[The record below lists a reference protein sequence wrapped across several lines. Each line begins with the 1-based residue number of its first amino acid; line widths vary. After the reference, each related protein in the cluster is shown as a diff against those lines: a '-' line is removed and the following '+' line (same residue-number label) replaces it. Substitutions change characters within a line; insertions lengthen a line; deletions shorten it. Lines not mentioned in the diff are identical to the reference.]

1 MKSALN
7 WFATNHV
14 AANLLMFVLIVA
26 GLASILTIVQ
36 EVFPETEL
44 DIVTA
49 SVVMLGGTPSEVE
62 ESVCIKIE
70 EAVQGVDGIKK
81 ITSTAREGLGT
92 VTIEL
97 ETGTD
102 RQKAYDDVKSAID
115 RIETFPEETE
125 KPVVTL
131 VEARRPVLDVIVY
144 GDTDERSLK
153 VLADRIRD
161 DLMARPEIT
170 YAEVQGTR
178 PYEISIE
185 VSEATLRAHGL
196 SLAQVAAAVRQN
208 SLDLPGGSVKTEGG
222 EILIRTEGQRYTG
235 EEYARIVAVSR
246 PDGSR
251 VMLDEIATI
260 RDGFEDVDLRTRMQ
274 GQAAAIVSVYRTGD
288 DNVLD
293 VSRAVKEYLAVQD
306 QALPEGID
314 LEVWRDRSTIYRER
328 MNLLLKNG
336 MVGLL
341 LVFGV
346 LALTMQLRL
355 AFWVALGIGISFLGA
370 FWVLPWFGVTLN
382 MISLFAF
389 ILSLGIVVDDA
400 IVVGE
405 NIFARRERGE
415 DAQTAAS
422 RGVLEVGG
430 PVIFAVLT
438 TVTAFSPLLA
448 VEGMMGKFMFPMA
461 VVVIAVLAFSLVE
474 SLLILPAHLS
484 TVKSVRQLGSEV
496 PQELRAARGLR
507 GFYHRSKHLVSEK
520 LEWFVHNVYR
530 DHLGWSLRN
539 RGIVMAVATAVMLI
553 TVGFAGGGHIKFT
566 FMPRIESDTVTASLT
581 LPQGTT
587 MEESLAAAKRLE
599 NSLQR
604 VRESIHPDGAAGA
617 DDPIQLVQT
626 TVGSQPR
633 ASGGAGPMGGQSTG
647 SGAHLLEV
655 SVELLSADQRAIS
668 AGEIARRWR
677 EATGAI
683 PEAVEL
689 SFSADLFSAGK
700 PIQVQLAS
708 PVTEDLNRA
717 AQELQDELSTYPGVI
732 DISDSFREGKLELK
746 LDLKPEARS
755 LGLTLEDLA
764 RQVRGGFY
772 GAEVMRIQRG
782 RDEVKVMVRYPERER
797 TSLGHVEDM
806 RVRTPAGAEV
816 PFPRV
821 ARADIGRGFS
831 TIERADR
838 QRIVNVYA
846 DVEQDQA
853 NASEVLAELEAGF
866 LPGLL
871 ERYPG
876 LRYDLEGEEEQR
888 QESVQSLMRGFAL
901 AIFLIY
907 ALLAVQFRSYL
918 QPFLV
923 MSAIPYGIVGAVWGH
938 VLMGWDLTLLSL
950 FGVVALA
957 GVVVNDSLL
966 MIDFINRAR
975 RSGLAV
981 QDALLQAG
989 QRRFRPILLT
999 SVTTF
1004 LGLTPLL
1011 LEQSLQAQF
1020 LIPMAISLG
1029 FGVLFATAITL
1040 ILVPVGYSLLSSFKR
1055 FFGLRDEV
1063 WVSEDEAGMG
1073 LGFGEFGGPEAA
1085 DEAPATRG

>member
-1 MKSALN
+1 MKSALT

-14 AANLLMFVLIVA
+14 AANLLMFVLVVA
-26 GLASILTIVQ
+26 GLISILTIVQ

-44 DIVTA
+44 DVVTA

-62 ESVCIKIE
+62 QSVCIKIE

-81 ITSTAREGLGT
+81 ITSQAREGVGT

-115 RIETFPEETE
+115 RIDTFPAETE

-144 GDTDERSLK
+144 GPADERSLK

-185 VSEATLRAHGL
+185 VSEAALRAHGL
-196 SLAQVAAAVRQN
+196 SLAQVTAAVRQN
-208 SLDLPGGSVKTEGG
+208 SLDLPGGSVKTAGG

-235 EEYARIVAVSR
+235 DEFAGIVAVSK

-260 RDGFEDVDLRTRMQ
+260 HDGFEDVDLRTRMQ
-274 GQAAAIVSVYRTGD
+274 GQPAAIVSVYRTGD

-293 VSRAVKEYLAVQD
+293 VSRAVKEYLAAQQTV
-306 QALPEGID
+306 LPEGIG
-314 LEVWRDRSTIYRER
+314 LEIWRGRSTIYRER

-415 DAQTAAS
+415 DAQTAAT

-438 TVTAFSPLLA
+438 TVTAFSPLLG

-474 SLLILPAHLS
+474 SLLILPAHLA
-484 TVKSVRQLGSEV
+484 TVKEVRQFGSEV
-496 PQELRAARGLR
+496 PGELRAASGLR
-507 GFYHRSKHLVSEK
+507 GLYHRSKHLVSER
-520 LEWFVHNVYR
+520 LEWFVHTVYR
-530 DHLGWSLRN
+530 QHLGWSLRN
-539 RGIVMAVATAVMLI
+539 RGIVIAIATAVMLI
-553 TVGFAGGGHIKFT
+553 TVGFAGGGHLRFT

-587 MEESLAAAKRLE
+587 MDEALAAATRLE
-599 NSLQR
+599 ASLEQMR
-604 VRESIHPDGAAGA
+604 QEIVAELPAGVE
-617 DDPIQLVQT
+617 DPVQLVQT

-633 ASGGAGPMGGQSTG
+633 ASGGAGPMQGTSMG

-655 SVELLSADQRAIS
+655 SVELLSADQRRIS
-668 AGEIARRWR
+668 AGEVARRWR
-677 EATGAI
+677 EATGAV

-689 SFSADLFSAGK
+689 TFSADLFSAGK
-700 PIQVQLAS
+700 PIQIQLSS
-708 PVTEDLNRA
+708 PVTEDLTRA
-717 AQELQDELSTYPGVI
+717 AEELKSELATYPGVI

-746 LDLKPEARS
+746 LDLEPEART
-755 LGLTLEDLA
+755 LGLSLDDLA
-764 RQVRGGFY
+764 RQVRSGFY

-782 RDEVKVMVRYPERER
+782 RDEVKVMVRYPEGER
-797 TSLGHVEDM
+797 TSLGHLEQM
-806 RVRTPAGAEV
+806 RVRTPGGAEV
-816 PFPRV
+816 PFTRV
-821 ARADIGRGFS
+821 ARAEIGRGFS

-838 QRIVNVYA
+838 QQIVNVYG
-846 DVEQDQA
+846 DIEQDQA

-866 LPGLL
+866 LPQLL

-876 LRYDLEGEEEQR
+876 LRYDLEGEQQEQ
-888 QESVQSLMRGFAL
+888 QESIQSLIQGFIL

-918 QPFLV
+918 QPVLV

-950 FGVVALA
+950 FGVVALG

-975 RSGLAV
+975 RAGLGV
-981 QDALLQAG
+981 HDALLQAG

-1040 ILVPVGYSLLSSFKR
+1040 ILVPVGYSILTSFKR
-1055 FFGLRDEV
+1055 YFGLRDEV
-1063 WVSEDEAGMG
+1063 WVAEGEAELG
-1073 LGFGEFGGPEAA
+1073 LGFGEFGQPQSREK
-1085 DEAPATRG
+1085 APAR

>member
-1 MKSALN
+1 MRSALN

-49 SVVMLGGTPSEVE
+49 SVVMLGGTPGEVE

-70 EAVQGVDGIKK
+70 EAVQGVDGLEK
-81 ITSTAREGLGT
+81 ITSTAREGVGT

-102 RQKAYDDVKSAID
+102 RQKAYDDIKSAID

-208 SLDLPGGSVKTEGG
+208 SLDLPGGSVKTAGG
-222 EILIRTEGQRYTG
+222 EILIRTEGQRDTG
-235 EEYARIVAVSR
+235 ADYARIVAVSR
-246 PDGSR
+246 PDGSH

-274 GQAAAIVSVYRTGD
+274 GELAAIVSVYRTGD

-293 VSRAVKEYLAVQD
+293 VSRAVKDYLAVQD
-306 QALPEGID
+306 QALPAGID
-314 LEVWRDRSTIYRER
+314 LEIWRDRSTIYRER

-448 VEGMMGKFMFPMA
+448 VEGMMGNFMFPMA

-474 SLLILPAHLS
+474 SLLILPAHLA
-484 TVKSVRQLGSEV
+484 TVKSVRQLGAEV
-496 PQELRAARGLR
+496 PRQLREAGGPR
-507 GFYHRSKHLVSEK
+507 GFYHRSKHLVSER
-520 LEWFVHNVYR
+520 LEWFVHRVYR
-530 DHLGWSLRN
+530 GHLDWALHN
-539 RGIVMAVATAVMLI
+539 RGIVMALATAVMLI
-553 TVGFAGGGHIKFT
+553 TVGFAGGGHLQFT

-587 MEESLAAAKRLE
+587 MEESLAAAQRLE
-599 NSLQR
+599 TSLRQ
-604 VRESIHPDGAAGA
+604 VREAIGQDGPAGA
-617 DDPIQLVQT
+617 EDPIQLVQT

-633 ASGGAGPMGGQSTG
+633 ASGGGGPMGGQSTG

-655 SVELLSADQRAIS
+655 SVELLSADQRTIS

-689 SFSADLFSAGK
+689 GFSADLFSAGK

-708 PVTEDLNRA
+708 PVTEDLDRA
-717 AQELQDELSTYPGVI
+717 AQELQDELTTFPGVI

-746 LDLKPEARS
+746 LDLKPEARA

-797 TSLGHVEDM
+797 TSVGHVEDM
-806 RVRTPAGAEV
+806 RVRTSAGAEV
-816 PFPRV
+816 PFTRV
-821 ARADIGRGFS
+821 ARAVVGRGFS
-831 TIERADR
+831 TIERAER
-838 QRIVNVYA
+838 RRIVNVYA

-866 LPGLL
+866 LPRLL

-876 LRYDLEGEEEQR
+876 LRYDLEGEEEER
-888 QESVQSLMRGFAL
+888 QESVQSLMRGFVL

-923 MSAIPYGIVGAVWGH
+923 MSAIPYGVVGAVWGH

-981 QDALLQAG
+981 REALLQAG

-1029 FGVLFATAITL
+1029 FGVLFATTITL

-1055 FFGLRDEV
+1055 FFGFRDQV
-1063 WVSEDEAGMG
+1063 WVSEEEAGLG
-1073 LGFGEFGGPEAA
+1073 VGFGEFGGAGSAE
-1085 DEAPATRG
+1085 DAPASGR